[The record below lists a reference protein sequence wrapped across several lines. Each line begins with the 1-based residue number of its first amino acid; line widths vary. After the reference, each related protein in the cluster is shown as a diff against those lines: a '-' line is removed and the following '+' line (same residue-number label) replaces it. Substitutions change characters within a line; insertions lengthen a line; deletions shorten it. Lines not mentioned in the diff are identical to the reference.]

1 MTDAAASSML
11 APNWGQ
17 LHETHDET
25 MSLDTASER
34 LLGPGDPPP
43 FTLLNENGQAPLVM
57 FCDHAGRAFPRK
69 LGPLGLTPSELD
81 QHIAWDIGIAN
92 VAAILARNLDAPCA
106 LANYS
111 RLVIDCNRRLDD
123 PTSIAQESDRIVVP
137 GNRGLDPLA
146 RARRADEI
154 FKPYHFAVAD
164 LIKKKRESGQMPA
177 ILSLHSFTP
186 VMNGF
191 KRPWHFGVLWNRDPR
206 LPIPLMQRLAQLPHV
221 VVGDNEPY
229 SGRDEHGFS
238 IIAHAEAQGLPHA
251 LIEIRQDLISDD
263 SGVNRWTAKLE
274 TALKGLLIDPVLFPP
289 VKK

>member
-1 MTDAAASSML
+1 MPVDPAT
-11 APNWGQ
+11 
-17 LHETHDET
+17 
-25 MSLDTASER
+25 ER

-57 FCDHAGRAFPRK
+57 FCDHAGRAIPRK
-69 LGPLGLTPSELD
+69 LGSLGLTPGELD
-81 QHIAWDIGIAN
+81 QHIAWDIGIAK

-106 LANYS
+106 LASYS

-123 PTSIAQESDRIVVP
+123 PSSIAQESDRIAIP
-137 GNRGLDPLA
+137 GNRGLDGLA

-164 LIKKKRESGQMPA
+164 LIKKKRAAGQAPA
-177 ILSLHSFTP
+177 IVSLHSFTP

-229 SGRDEHGFS
+229 TGRDEHGFS

-263 SGVNRWTAKLE
+263 GGVNRWTAKLE
-274 TALKGLLIDPVLFPP
+274 TALKGLLIDPALFPP
-289 VKK
+289 AGK